1 MEEVHEPGNERWTL
15 STLRREAWA
24 RSMTLVS
31 PARSLTRVSP
41 DDSLNFSSSEEE
53 EDADPITPP
62 IPGPRRS
69 QVHATST
76 ADHHHRRR
84 RHDRLWS
91 MGDAQSVAIFEF
103 QNVKQLVR
111 KNFFQPRIWLD
122 ALLVMR
128 LVVVN
133 TAPSVLCAWVTAA
146 LYALGSPLAPFLPEW
161 KASIRSAPVSTAR
174 DPPAS
179 NTQFDAVVGGYFVLL
194 ACTAHLAAKS
204 FTTSTRLFTFSAGM
218 SSLDANTPGFWRLLA
233 RNVVATG
240 PVLVMVVTIGASSME
255 LLRFFHVDLQ
265 PCGRMHVYILSVI
278 SYVYI
283 LFSEVQTRYK
293 FLHQARRSLILRS
306 SFLIVPAP
314 LVGVTPTPA
323 PSVGT
328 SLPPIVKINKKKSQ
342 RMVKLRDLVRQ
353 LLQAQLISVATF
365 HTVFVFLHVAAALPL
380 QQRWQA
386 VLFAAASLLL
396 KISLQEATKKLQLDD
411 RRQRHSAR
419 VVHTAMT
426 VPTICIDAP
435 VRLVFMQR
443 GVDNHS
449 LISSSLAIVLFEIL
463 FRMAKILRLRYL
475 LSSRLARSRTIKRAH
490 RRINSRTAMRDVA
503 RARAEYLRFLDWK
516 NYQLGLHAAE
526 VYADMHGKYISIGLA
541 IAVLY
546 TLRYHPRYEFGVMSS
561 STDTQLLAAAVQI
574 GTGLVVDLVSN
585 AFEGVQEVPLYE
597 SLADEGSAL
606 LSFLRLLMCVLTAIN
621 VGVIALFALRSA

>member
-1 MEEVHEPGNERWTL
+1 MGETHEPGNERWT
-15 STLRREAWA
+15 SSALRRVAWA
-24 RSMTLVS
+24 RSLS
-31 PARSLTRVSP
+31 RVSP

-53 EDADPITPP
+53 VEEDVDPTTPP
-62 IPGPRRS
+62 IPGPRS
-69 QVHATST
+69 AQVHAAST

-84 RHDRLWS
+84 RQDRLWS
-91 MGDAQSVAIFEF
+91 MGDAQSVAFFEF

-133 TAPSVLCAWVTAA
+133 AAPSVLCAWVTAT
-146 LYALGSPLAPFLPEW
+146 LYALGSPLAPFFPEW
-161 KASIRSAPVSTAR
+161 KASIWSAPVSTAR

-179 NTQFDAVVGGYFVLL
+179 NTQFDAVVGCYFALF
-194 ACTAHLAAKS
+194 ACIAHLAAKS
-204 FTTSTRLFTFSAGM
+204 LTTSTRLFTFSAGM

-265 PCGRMHVYILSVI
+265 TRGRLHVYILSVV

-293 FLHQARRSLILRS
+293 FLHQARRSLILRT
-306 SFLIVPAP
+306 SFLIVPVP
-314 LVGVTPTPA
+314 PVGVTPMPA
-323 PSVGT
+323 PSVGM
-328 SLPPIVKINKKKSQ
+328 SLASIVKISMKKSQ

-353 LLQAQLISVATF
+353 LLHAQLISVVTF
-365 HTVFVFLHVAAALPL
+365 HTVFIFLHVAAALSL
-380 QQRWQA
+380 QQRWH
-386 VLFAAASLLL
+386 VLLFAAVSLLL

-411 RRQRHSAR
+411 RRQRHSVR

-435 VRLVFMQR
+435 VRLVFMQK
-443 GVDNHS
+443 GVNKHS
-449 LISSSLAIVLFEIL
+449 LISSSLAIVLFEIF

-475 LSSRLARSRTIKRAH
+475 LSSRLARSQIIKRAH
-490 RRINSRTAMRDVA
+490 RRINSRTAMRDVV
-503 RARAEYLRFLDWK
+503 RARAEYSRFLDWK
-516 NYQLGLHAAE
+516 KYQLGLHAAE

-546 TLRYHPRYEFGVMSS
+546 TLRCHPRYELGVMSS
-561 STDTQLLAAAVQI
+561 STDNQLLAAAVQV

-597 SLADEGSAL
+597 NLADEGSAL
-606 LSFLRLLMCVLTAIN
+606 LWFLRLLMCALTVVN
-621 VGVIALFALRSA
+621 VGVIALFALRPG